1 MLIRNFNSNSAI
13 DVVEEFRVIGL
24 CIAANTTNTPITIS
38 FNAALED
45 GSSLSTTTATSSTEV
60 ILPGKSMM
68 FTYDRTSTPVKVRMV
83 EPSIDTLDASK
94 ITSGTLANSRTTAT
108 PSNTADAIISRDAEG
123 DYSAGQANLTSV
135 NVSYSGGPS
144 ATRPITI
151 SSSNTQGGTGFTEF
165 IQLTSTVSGTSN
177 PNKYLRMNNVGSLE
191 IINSA
196 YSATLL
202 QLTNDGD
209 LSATG
214 KILAGST
221 SGNSF
226 APVKSILTSTNAQ
239 AFSMDNLNLRF
250 NNGTFEVSPVSG
262 SFGAMAE
269 MAKLQYGKAPEH
281 DTLSPTTIN
290 AGVWYSLSNGLTT
303 VGNQASGVIH
313 DYNNNLTYRVT
324 CIVRAVSPNW
334 NAFLII
340 EKLS

>member
-1 MLIRNFNSNSAI
+1 VLIRNFNSNSAI
-13 DVVEEFRVIGL
+13 DVVEEFKVMGMCNI
-24 CIAANTTNTPITIS
+24 INTSQSDITIS
-38 FNAALED
+38 FNAPLIN
-45 GSSLSTTTATSSTEV
+45 GSSQSTTTSSSSTEV
-60 ILPGKSMM
+60 VPAGKSTLI
-68 FTYDRTSTPVKVRMV
+68 TYDSSTTPISVRRV
-83 EPSIDTLDASK
+83 EPDLDDFSASA
-94 ITSGTLANSRTTAT
+94 INRGTLANSRTTAT
-108 PSNTADAIISRDAEG
+108 SSNTADAIISRDAEG